1 MKIELEIISYEA
13 QYASAFESL
22 NKAWLEKFFSIE
34 PIDKYV
40 LENPEEAILEH
51 GGQILFARYKNTV
64 IGTVALKLIEP
75 GVYEMTKMAVDEA
88 YQGIG
93 AGKALCAAAIE
104 TARAIKADRLILYST
119 TILKTAIAI
128 YKKLGFVEI
137 PLEPGVYQRANIKME
152 YPLYAYGQLRTKAD

>member
-1 MKIELEIISYEA
+1 MNKDLEIINYSPEYKA
-13 QYASAFESL
+13 HFESL
-22 NKAWLEKFFSIE
+22 NKAWLEKHFCVE

-51 GGQILFARYKNTV
+51 GGVILFAKYQGNV

-75 GVYEMTKMAVDEA
+75 GVYEMTKMAVDESFR
-88 YQGIG
+88 GIG

-104 TARAIKADRLILYST
+104 KAKFIHADRLILYST
-119 TILKTAIAI
+119 TVLEPAISI
-128 YKKLGFVEI
+128 YYKLGFQEI

-152 YPLYAYGQLRTKAD
+152 YPLSA